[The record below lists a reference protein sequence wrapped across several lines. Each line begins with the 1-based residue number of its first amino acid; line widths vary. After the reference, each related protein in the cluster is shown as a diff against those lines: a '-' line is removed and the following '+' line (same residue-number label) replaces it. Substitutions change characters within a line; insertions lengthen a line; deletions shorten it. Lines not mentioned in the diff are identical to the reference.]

1 MKVFWSKSTGT
12 LKMLIFVVTFQVGNT
27 VCTLA
32 HISPP
37 PLFFLKGLDPE
48 KHALRMVSVDSL
60 KLVHAFCCF
69 GDIS

>member
-37 PLFFLKGLDPE
+37 PLFF
-48 KHALRMVSVDSL
+48 S
-60 KLVHAFCCF
+60 
-69 GDIS
+69 